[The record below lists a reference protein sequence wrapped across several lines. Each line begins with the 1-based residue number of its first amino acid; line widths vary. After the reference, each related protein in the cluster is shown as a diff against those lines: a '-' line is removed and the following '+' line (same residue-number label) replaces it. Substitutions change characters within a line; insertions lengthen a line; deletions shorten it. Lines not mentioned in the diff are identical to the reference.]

1 MVKNTLPVEAITD
14 PRTFT
19 DPAALHGLLA
29 RIRTTDPLPYIQ
41 EEGLLLALVLQSF
54 SLLKVESL
62 NME

>member
-29 RIRTTDPLPYIQ
+29 RIRTTDPP
-41 EEGLLLALVLQSF
+41 ALY
-54 SLLKVESL
+54 
-62 NME
+62 